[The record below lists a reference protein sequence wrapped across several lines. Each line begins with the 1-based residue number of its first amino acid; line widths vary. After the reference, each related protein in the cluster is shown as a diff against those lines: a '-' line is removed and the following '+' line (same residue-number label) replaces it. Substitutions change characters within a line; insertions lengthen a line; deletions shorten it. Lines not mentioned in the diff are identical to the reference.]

1 MSKEDELRIAVELT
15 KALDATAQRL
25 EEAYVRYVMLANAA
39 GIAACL
45 EIADALVNRKSTKTM
60 SRINSCFGSRA
71 KPAVTFRICRRSS
84 TGSRRK
90 GCPI

>member
-60 SRINSCFGSRA
+60 SKSTRA
-71 KPAVTFRICRRSS
+71 SARARNRP
-84 TGSRRK
+84 
-90 GCPI
+90 